1 LDVPP
6 TQSIVTDPDDPEDD
20 PLELKVTGVEGGGLK
35 TVTFETIGV
44 ERSAAVRVVCNCCP
58 LTKTVV

>member
-1 LDVPP
+1 
-6 TQSIVTDPDDPEDD
+6 VTDPDDPEDD